1 MRHVLRPSL
10 ASLAI
15 ALAAA
20 WLPVSASAEDAA
32 PPDTPV
38 ATFASPLADATWM
51 KRYTPLDEETLGQ
64 QRGRAPGYVTISTSA
79 QLTTGSASVTLWD
92 EIAPPA
98 PMPMP
103 VDAQRA
109 MQGNNASYTR
119 K

>member
-1 MRHVLRPSL
+1 MRHLLSLSL
-10 ASLAI
+10 ASTAI

-20 WLPVSASAEDAA
+20 CLPIVAA
-32 PPDTPV
+32 AQEAAQPDEPV
-38 ATFASPLADATWM
+38 ATFASPLADATWT
-51 KRYTPLDEETLGQ
+51 KRYVPLDEDTLGR
-64 QRGRAPGYVTISTSA
+64 QRGRAPGAVTVSA
-79 QLTTGSASVTLWD
+79 PQLVSGGTSVTLWD

-98 PMPMP
+98 PMPIP